1 MSQLW
6 GLEAVAKKNWQERRW
21 ERSINWLQVPVP
33 LEGLLLTERNCSALQ
48 GQSIPAEQ
56 MAFLSL
62 KTSTDRGNNAVE
74 ISGLDFKGHLRM
86 QRNCSLLKSPDQSLS
101 WCILNADS
109 LSRILCWGGEE
120 GEEEE
125 EMRRALTLKD
135 LSCKALLCR
144 TVLTRG
150 AAPLQHSSAASVP
163 LQRAV
168 CLPVSPH

>member
-1 MSQLW
+1 
-6 GLEAVAKKNWQERRW
+6 
-21 ERSINWLQVPVP
+21 
-33 LEGLLLTERNCSALQ
+33 
-48 GQSIPAEQ
+48 

-109 LSRILCWGGEE
+109 LSRILCWSGEE
-120 GEEEE
+120 EEEEEE

-135 LSCKALLCR
+135 LPCKAVLCR

-150 AAPLQHSSAASVP
+150 AAPPQDSSAASVP

-168 CLPVSPH
+168 CLSVSPY